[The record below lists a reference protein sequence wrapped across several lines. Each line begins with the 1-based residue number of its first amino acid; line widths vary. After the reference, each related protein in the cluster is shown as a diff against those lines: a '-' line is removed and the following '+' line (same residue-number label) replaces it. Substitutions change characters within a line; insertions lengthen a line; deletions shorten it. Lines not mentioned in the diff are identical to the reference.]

1 MMSLKRIDA
10 YKKAFNESNFKKK
23 TMPKILSVLFAIIFW
38 FYVMDQV
45 NPEMVRTIP
54 NLQIEVLNQENI
66 ESSGYLV
73 LEEDVPN
80 VTIKVK
86 GRRKAVMDLKA
97 TDIILSADVKDFHK
111 GINYFEIQKRIFKDN
126 VSIEDVSVN
135 RIQMT
140 IDKLVE
146 SSRPITIKA
155 SGQLPAGESLGETKL
170 NPEKVTVRGPESLVK
185 QVASVVGTVD
195 LGIVSN
201 QAATTISLEPLDQNG
216 KVVKGVTLSNA
227 SVLATFG
234 LLMENTTK
242 IEVDLTGTLPSG
254 YKVTE
259 IDVTPESLAL
269 KGSSDAIANLS
280 SIKTLPIDLTGK
292 TESQDIHIGLVKTN
306 TSGVQGLPES
316 VNVKLT
322 IEKVEEKQLVFKA
335 SDIKWFNVP
344 DGFNVDLPDPNRSI
358 TVKITAVTSVLE
370 QLKNADLQLEV
381 DAGELKE
388 GLQKLKITASTSLM
402 TETLTVVPATID
414 VEGVKQ

>member
-23 TMPKILSVLFAIIFW
+23 TMPKILSLLFAIIFW

-126 VSIEDVSVN
+126 ISIEDVSVN

-146 SSRPITIKA
+146 SSRPISIKA

-185 QVASVVGTVD
+185 QVVSVVGTVD

-201 QAATTISLEPLDQNG
+201 QSATTISLEALDQNG
-216 KVVKGVTLSNA
+216 KPVKGVTLSNA

-280 SIKTLPIDLTGK
+280 SIKTLPIDLTGM
-292 TESQDIHIGLVKTN
+292 TASQDIQIGLVKTSV
-306 TSGVQGLPES
+306 TDVQGLPES

-344 DGFNVDLPDPNRSI
+344 DGFNIDLPDPNRSI
-358 TVKITAVTSVLE
+358 TVKVSAVTSVLE

-381 DAGELKE
+381 DAGDLNE
-388 GLQKLKITASTSLM
+388 GLQKVRITASTSLM
-402 TETLTVVPATID
+402 TESLTVVPATID